1 MKLDKGTARNLFI
14 CFGVYYISSWVAYPL
29 DFVYWK
35 LTDRIIYRGELAG
48 MVGMPLVRTAVHALV
63 AFGAGA
69 TVALLVD
76 SERPLRW
83 ATFLAVLYIFF
94 GTLGYHWA
102 RQPSFLDRLAQ
113 LIGPVF
119 MGISCL
125 GGAMLALQRLAH
137 SQRNAN
143 SR

>member
-14 CFGVYYISSWVAYPL
+14 CCGAYYISSWVAYPL

-35 LTDRIIYRGELAG
+35 LTDRIIYHGEFAG
-48 MVGMPLVRTAVHALV
+48 VVGMPFVRTAVHALV

-69 TVALLVD
+69 AIASLVD

-83 ATFLAVLYIFF
+83 AIFLALLYVFF

-102 RQPSFLDRLAQ
+102 RQPSSLERLAQ

-119 MGISCL
+119 MGVSCL
-125 GGAMLALQRLAH
+125 GGAMLALRRLAH

-143 SR
+143 S